1 MKDSVRNGA
10 RKRKPPRRFAGVVIR
25 SAPKKPTPDKA
36 CPFREPMKDKRDR
49 IIAALTVEANMLE
62 LHAEQLSHKVST
74 ALSVSEREKELIQL
88 ASEEAARAE
97 TIRRQIQAMR
107 QSETRCS

>member
-1 MKDSVRNGA
+1 MVQGSGSG
-10 RKRKPPRRFAGVVIR
+10 RRRGDLRVWSSGV
-25 SAPKKPTPDKA
+25 APKKPTPDKA

-49 IIAALTVEANMLE
+49 IIAALKVEAAMLE

-88 ASEEAARAE
+88 ASEEVARAE

>member
-1 MKDSVRNGA
+1 
-10 RKRKPPRRFAGVVIR
+10 
-25 SAPKKPTPDKA
+25 
-36 CPFREPMKDKRDR
+36 MKDKRDR

-88 ASEEAARAE
+88 ASEEVARAE

-107 QSETRCS
+107 QSDTRCS